1 MFDSYIHG
9 VIRWRY
15 LVILIILALV
25 AWAGSGTSFLQFKSD
40 YRMFFSQD
48 NPQLVAFEK
57 LQNTYTKNDN
67 VLFVVA
73 PKDGRVFTVEV
84 LAAVEKLSNA
94 AWQIPYSL
102 RVDSMTNFQHSQ
114 AEGDDLVVENLVR
127 EAANFTQADIQLV
140 QQIALNDPLLVNRLI
155 SPKGHVTGIN
165 VIIQLPG
172 KNKNTEV
179 PEVANFA
186 RKLANEVRTE
196 NPNLDI
202 YITGNIMMD
211 TAFAEAS
218 EQDMKVLIPLMFVL
232 LIVVLGLLLRTVSG
246 MLITTL
252 VISLSIIPALGLA
265 GWLGIDLSPTSVVA
279 PNIILTLAVAD
290 CVHIMANFFHGLREG
305 RDKRTAIV
313 ESFHINFQ
321 PVFLTSLTTA
331 IGFLTMNF
339 SDSPPFRD
347 LGNISAMGVGAAF
360 ILTMTLLPALMVIL
374 PAKVRTEHT
383 WQERTMTYFAEFVI
397 RQRGVLLWGIMAL
410 IIGLVV
416 FIPRNELNDE
426 YVKYFDETIEFRQAT
441 DFATDN
447 LTGIYYI
454 DYSVLAGESY
464 GINDPV
470 FLSKLEAFANWFRQQ
485 PEVLHVFSITDIMK
499 RLNKNMH
506 GDDPTWYRLPDTPNL
521 SAQYLLLYEM
531 SLSYG
536 LDLNDRFNLD
546 KSATRMSVILKSIS
560 SNEVLAL
567 ERKAQAWL
575 KDNAPAAMQKTAG
588 TGTTI
593 MFAHIGQ
600 RNIHSMLIGTTTALI
615 LISLLLVFAMRSLK
629 IGLVSLLPNIVPA
642 AMAFGLW
649 GLLVGQVGLA
659 LSVVTAMTLGI
670 VVDAT
675 IHFLSK
681 YLRARRENALNA
693 TEAVRYAFSTVG
705 TAIWVNSAVLIAGF
719 LVLAFSHFH
728 INSGL
733 GILTAIVIAFALLTD
748 FLFLPPLL
756 MKIEEEKDEL
766 STTA

>member
-1 MFDSYIHG
+1 MLESYIRG
-9 VIRWRY
+9 IIRRRY

-73 PKDGRVFTVEV
+73 PKDGRVFTVDV

-102 RVDSMTNFQHSQ
+102 RVDSITNFQHSQ

-127 EAANFTQADIQLV
+127 DAANFTQTDIQRV
-140 QQIALNDPLLVNRLI
+140 QQIALNEPLLVNRLI

-172 KNKNTEV
+172 KNQNTEV

-202 YITGNIMMD
+202 YITGGIMMD
-211 TAFAEAS
+211 SAFAESS
-218 EQDMKVLIPLMFVL
+218 EQDMRVLIPIMFVL

-246 MLITTL
+246 MLVTTL

-305 RDKRTAIV
+305 MDKRTAIV
-313 ESFHINFQ
+313 ESFRINFQ

-374 PAKVRTEHT
+374 PAKVRAEHT
-383 WQERTMTYFAEFVI
+383 WQERTMTYLAEFVI

-410 IIGLVV
+410 IIGLVA

-426 YVKYFDETIEFRQAT
+426 YVKYFDETIDFRQAT
-441 DFATDN
+441 DFTTDN

-454 DYSVLAGESY
+454 DYSVLAGEPD
-464 GINDPV
+464 GINDPA
-470 FLSKLEAFANWFRQQ
+470 FLSKLDAFANWFRQQ

-506 GDDPTWYRLPDTPNL
+506 GDDPTWYRLPETRNL

-567 ERKAQAWL
+567 ERQAQAWL
-575 KDNAPAAMQKTAG
+575 KDNAPIAMQKTMG

-629 IGLVSLLPNIVPA
+629 IGLVSLFPNLVPA

-733 GILTAIVIAFALLTD
+733 GTLTAIVIAFALLTD

-756 MKIEEEKDEL
+756 MKIEEKNQ
-766 STTA
+766 

>member
-1 MFDSYIHG
+1 MLDSCIYG

-15 LVILIILALV
+15 LVILIVLALV
-25 AWAGSGTSFLQFKSD
+25 TWAGSGTRFLQFKSD
-40 YRMFFSQD
+40 YRIFFSQD

-73 PKDGRVFTVEV
+73 PKDGRVFTVDV
-84 LAAVEKLSNA
+84 LVAVEKLSNA
-94 AWQIPYSL
+94 AWHIPYSL
-102 RVDSMTNFQHSQ
+102 RVDSMTNFQYSQ
-114 AEGDDLVVENLVR
+114 AEGDDLVVDDLVR
-127 EAANFTQADIQLV
+127 DAAKFIPAEIQRI
-140 QQIALNDPLLVNRLI
+140 QQIVLNEPLLVNRLI
-155 SPKGHVTGIN
+155 SPKGHVTGIS

-172 KNKNTEV
+172 KNQNTEV
-179 PEVANFA
+179 PKVANFA

-202 YITGNIMMD
+202 YITGGIMMD
-211 TAFAEAS
+211 NGLAES
-218 EQDMKVLIPLMFVL
+218 SKQDMRVLIPIMFVL
-232 LIVVLGLLLRTVSG
+232 LIVVLGLLLRTISG
-246 MLITTL
+246 MLVTTL
-252 VISLSIIPALGLA
+252 VISLSVITALGLA
-265 GWLGIDLSPTSVVA
+265 GWLGIDLSPSSVPA
-279 PNIILTLAVAD
+279 PNIILTIAVAD

-305 RDKRTAIV
+305 MDKRTAIV
-313 ESFHINFQ
+313 ESFRINFQ

-339 SDSPPFRD
+339 SDSPPFHD

-360 ILTMTLLPALMVIL
+360 VLTMTLLPALMVIL
-374 PAKVRTEHT
+374 PAKVRAEHT
-383 WQERTMTYFAEFVI
+383 WQERTMIYFAEFVI
-397 RQRGVLLWGIMAL
+397 RRRGVLLWGIMVL
-410 IIGLVV
+410 IIGLVA
-416 FIPRNELNDE
+416 FIPRNKLNDE

-447 LTGIYYI
+447 LTGIYDI
-454 DYSVLAGESY
+454 DYSVLAGES
-464 GINDPV
+464 GGVSNPA

-506 GDDPTWYRLPDTPNL
+506 GDDPTWYRLPETRNL

-536 LDLNDRFNLD
+536 LDLNDRFNID
-546 KSATRMSVILKSIS
+546 KSATRMTVILKSIS

-567 ERKAQAWL
+567 ERQAQAWL
-575 KDNAPAAMQKTAG
+575 KNNAPPAMQKTMG

-600 RNIHSMLIGTTTALI
+600 RNIHSMLIGTTTALF

-733 GILTAIVIAFALLTD
+733 GTLTAIVIAFALLTD

-756 MKIEEEKDEL
+756 MKIEEKNQ
-766 STTA
+766 

>member
-1 MFDSYIHG
+1 MLDSYTHW

-15 LVILIILALV
+15 LVILIVLALI
-25 AWAGSGTSFLQFKSD
+25 AWAGSGVRFLQFKSD

-67 VLFVVA
+67 ILFVIA
-73 PKDGRVFTVEV
+73 PKDGRVFTAEV

-94 AWQIPYSL
+94 VWQIPYSL

-114 AEGDDLVVENLVR
+114 AVGDDDLIVGDLVR
-127 EAANFTQADIQLV
+127 NAANFTPEDIQRIRH
-140 QQIALNDPLLVNRLI
+140 IALNDPLLVNRLI
-155 SPKGHVTGIN
+155 SPKAHATGIN

-172 KNKNTEV
+172 KNPNAEV
-179 PEVANFA
+179 PEVADFA
-186 RKLANEVRTE
+186 RKLANEARME

-202 YITGNIMMD
+202 YITGNIIMD
-211 TAFAEAS
+211 NAFGESS
-218 EQDMKVLIPLMFVL
+218 EQDMKTLIPLMFTL

-246 MLITTL
+246 MLITVL

-265 GWLGIDLSPTSVVA
+265 GWLGIDLSPTAVVA

-290 CVHIMANFFHGLREG
+290 CVHIMTNFFYGLRKG
-305 RDKRTAIV
+305 INKRAAIV
-313 ESFHINFQ
+313 ESFRINFQ

-347 LGNISAMGVGAAF
+347 LGNISAMGVVAAF

-374 PAKVRTEHT
+374 PAKVRTVHT
-383 WQERTMTYFAEFVI
+383 WQERSMTYFTEFVI
-397 RQRGVLLWGIMAL
+397 RRRGILLWGAMAF
-410 IIGLVV
+410 IIGLVA
-416 FIPRNELNDE
+416 FIPHNELNDE
-426 YVKYFDETIEFRQAT
+426 YVKYFDKTIEFRQAT
-441 DFATDN
+441 DFAADN

-454 DYSVLAGESY
+454 DYSVLSGES
-464 GINDPV
+464 GGVNNPA
-470 FLSKLEAFANWFRQQ
+470 FLNRLEAFANWFRQQ
-485 PEVLHVFSITDIMK
+485 PEVLHVFSITDILK
-499 RLNKNMH
+499 RLSKNMH
-506 GDDPTWYRLPDTPNL
+506 GDAPAWYRLPDTHNL

-546 KSATRMSVILKSIS
+546 KSATRMTIILKSIS

-575 KDNAPAAMQKTAG
+575 KDNAPTAMQKTMG

-600 RNIHSMLIGTTTALI
+600 RNIRSMLVGTTTALI

-649 GLLVGQVGLA
+649 GLLAGQVGLA

-670 VVDAT
+670 VVDDT

-681 YLRARRENALNA
+681 YLRARRESALNA

-705 TAIWVNSAVLIAGF
+705 TAIWVNSVVLIAGF

-756 MKIEEEKDEL
+756 MKIEEKNQ
-766 STTA
+766 